1 MEFPMSA
8 KKVVSAA
15 AELVRFSVGAN
26 EIALADAAR
35 NAKEGSAVAFKRFY
49 DDVIVAHDVPLS
61 ALKPLPKG
69 ETRSNVEAAAY
80 DFGKRVFYVMLFG
93 ADITA
98 QLYDKNVGR
107 DTILPLSQFIG
118 KTGKP
123 YKDQAKH
130 AVQAS
135 FGGTPWKEFV
145 SALEALEADRLITA
159 KVEAGEMTQA
169 DADAAGKRGA
179 VSTKS
184 DREYALAKAGELV
197 KRMSKDVE
205 KQDGSLSPD
214 AMKKFAAFIVDG
226 LAACGI
232 K

>member
-1 MEFPMSA
+1 MSA

-69 ETRSNVEAAAY
+69 KTRSNVEAAAY

-169 DADAAGKRGA
+169 DADAAGKRGTGKT
-179 VSTKS
+179 STDK
-184 DREYALAKAGELV
+184 EYAIARLGDV
-197 KRMSKDVE
+197 IKRMSKDVE
-205 KQDGSLSPD
+205 KHDGSLTPD
-214 AMKKFAAFIVDG
+214 VMTKLAAYLVDG
-226 LAACGI
+226 LATYGL